1 MHGAGDNKG
10 LQQFTET
17 LETRASFPG
26 AIAVVHQT
34 ASRSHSPSPGS
45 PGHRPRPRTRIVDTR
60 SHEGGAGRL
69 QGGHLQR
76 LADIRQAVVAVVG
89 RGRALEPIQ
98 TAGHTVQWRQR
109 RGWMTRASGS
119 EDKEQHR
126 GQVTSRWAA
135 ILLENGDYSS
145 ILLGPMAMWPER
157 QVNPCIDKSLL
168 LIKLH

>member
-1 MHGAGDNKG
+1 MHDAGDNKG

-26 AIAVVHQT
+26 AIAVINQT
-34 ASRSHSPSPGS
+34 ATRSHSPSPGS
-45 PGHRPRPRTRIVDTR
+45 PGPRPCPRTRIVDTR

-69 QGGHLQR
+69 QGRHLQR

-89 RGRALEPIQ
+89 RGRALEPIY
-98 TAGHTVQWRQR
+98 TAGHAVQWRQR

-126 GQVTSRWAA
+126 GQATSRWPPSCSRMVITHQFCWA
-135 ILLENGDYSS
+135 L
-145 ILLGPMAMWPER
+145 WP
-157 QVNPCIDKSLL
+157 CGLSGK
-168 LIKLH
+168 